1 MRRVCLWWVVAGSL
15 LTLVH
20 AQSPQPLGDV
30 ARVLRSAPR
39 EHAARTYDN
48 DTIPKSDKLNAVG
61 AGESAATSGTDIET
75 EAPASAEKPDSRAE
89 KQQLLVSDLDAQKKQ
104 MELLSRELDVLN
116 REYRLRAASYYADAG
131 NRLRDPT
138 NWDKE
143 DAQFKQQIAA
153 KQKELDSAKQ
163 HLEDVQEQARK
174 AGVPAKLRGE

>member
-1 MRRVCLWWVVAGSL
+1 MKGLFFSCVLAGSL
-15 LTLVH
+15 VILAH

-30 ARVLRSAPR
+30 ARALRSAPR
-39 EHAARTYDN
+39 EHATKSFDN
-48 DTIPKSDKLNAVG
+48 DNIPKSDKLNVVG
-61 AGESAATSGTDIET
+61 PEEIATTSVPDNDT
-75 EAPASAEKPDSRAE
+75 EVSISAERPDERSE
-89 KQQLLVSDLDAQKKQ
+89 KQLMVSDLDAQKKQ
-104 MELLSRELDVLN
+104 LDLLSRELDVLN

-163 HLEDVQEQARK
+163 HLENVQEQARK